1 MTIAQTN
8 EFTYFLQPNPCE
20 NKEQSQTI
28 RQWLSEFSILEKENI
43 TILWHKS
50 MGELSMILR
59 DIYEKHA
66 LNHDAINSKL
76 FSILYLCYDLEQDFM
91 PQFEKNCEEAL
102 MVVEKIANIGEA
114 IKYAELV

>member
-8 EFTYFLQPNPCE
+8 EFTYFLQPNPCG

-28 RQWLSEFSILEKENI
+28 REWLSEFLILEEENT

-59 DIYEKHA
+59 DIYDKHA

-76 FSILYLCYDLEQDFM
+76 FSILYLKYDLERDFM
-91 PQFEKNCEEAL
+91 PQFVANCEEA
-102 MVVEKIANIGEA
+102 MGIVKKIESIGEA
-114 IKYAELV
+114 IKSA